1 MFGRSF
7 DLTIKREEPKPL
19 YLWDSSIAN
28 DLVLNLLAKKLMEAI
43 NLKHMD
49 MVIFLGKRYFLKDSG
64 TYDRFLN
71 SDLKAAYLNAHD
83 IESSQYV
90 IGITSCNLNIN
101 STLHHKL
108 TSHDKFAID
117 PYYIDVIDS
126 LEAPEEVKNK
136 GGKIYILSESQQ
148 IWLLLQQIQ
157 EKYPDEFKES
167 FDGRMLLLW
176 KLEKRIYEEASERLY
191 DEFTRQIDDNAT
203 LNDQTLIDYKIIS
216 KRTYYGIGTRD
227 EGWIA
232 NKLEKFEQ
240 RLARLDIT
248 HQLIYDLLC
257 QIPPK
262 SKAYPTVQDKL
273 AAHHYANAPGFEDM
287 SARVIYLR
295 EHVIKRLINVKES
308 LEDHIFLQRVLYEFI
323 YHHSPVTML
332 DFDLEKLINSFK
344 EREQLISDLEN
355 VMNDDLSTEYLE
367 NIKELKREI
376 ITHEGD
382 KGLDMLE
389 EKQIALISDIEN
401 AQKARCLMM

>member
-1 MFGRSF
+1 
-7 DLTIKREEPKPL
+7 
-19 YLWDSSIAN
+19 
-28 DLVLNLLAKKLMEAI
+28 
-43 NLKHMD
+43 
-49 MVIFLGKRYFLKDSG
+49 
-64 TYDRFLN
+64 
-71 SDLKAAYLNAHD
+71 
-83 IESSQYV
+83 
-90 IGITSCNLNIN
+90 
-101 STLHHKL
+101 
-108 TSHDKFAID
+108 
-117 PYYIDVIDS
+117 
-126 LEAPEEVKNK
+126 VKNK

-295 EHVIKRLINVKES
+295 E
-308 LEDHIFLQRVLYEFI
+308 
-323 YHHSPVTML
+323 PVTML